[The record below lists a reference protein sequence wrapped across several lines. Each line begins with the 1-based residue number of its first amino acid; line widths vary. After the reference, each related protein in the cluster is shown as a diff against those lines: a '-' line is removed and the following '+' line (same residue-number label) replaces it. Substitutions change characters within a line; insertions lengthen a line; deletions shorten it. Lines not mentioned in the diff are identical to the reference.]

1 MRRLAVLVIC
11 AVSLTACGIGQSA
24 TKATTTVP
32 PPKAT
37 TTTVPP
43 ATVDVQ
49 PASGPIGTS
58 FQLAGT
64 RFQSGEMVT
73 FQIVFPDAKSFKGP
87 AHMASAAGAVT
98 AVFRVT
104 TGNPLGKYQVTAIG
118 DKGTQASGAF
128 DVTSGAAAPTTIA
141 AHSTTTLTAHPT
153 TTVSAHPT
161 TTLAGRTG
169 TTTKP

>member
-1 MRRLAVLVIC
+1 MRRLAIVVIG
-11 AVSLTACGIGQSA
+11 AVALTACGIGQSA

-37 TTTVPP
+37 TSTVPP

-49 PASGPIGTS
+49 PVSGPIGTS

-64 RFQSGEMVT
+64 RFKSGEMVT
-73 FQIVFPDAKSFKGP
+73 FQIVFPDTKSFKGP
-87 AHMASAAGAVT
+87 AHTASATGAVSAT
-98 AVFRVT
+98 FRVT
-104 TGNPLGKYQVTAIG
+104 TGNPLGKYQVTAVG

-128 DVTSGAAAPTTIA
+128 DVTSGAAPTTTIA
-141 AHSTTTLTAHPT
+141 AHATTTVTAHPT
-153 TTVSAHPT
+153 TTASGHST
-161 TTLAGRTG
+161 TTLAGRSG

>member
-1 MRRLAVLVIC
+1 MRRLPIVVIC
-11 AVSLTACGIGQSA
+11 AVSLTGCGIGQSA
-24 TKATTTVP
+24 TKATTVP

-49 PASGPIGTS
+49 PVSGPIGTS

-73 FQIVFPDAKSFKGP
+73 FQIVFPDTKSFKGP
-87 AHMASAAGAVT
+87 AHTASAVGAVT

-104 TGNPLGKYQVTAIG
+104 TGNPLGKYQVTAVG
-118 DKGTQASGAF
+118 DKGTQATGAF
-128 DVTSGAAAPTTIA
+128 DVTAGAAPTTTIA
-141 AHSTTTLTAHPT
+141 AHATTTLATHPT
-153 TTVSAHPT
+153 TTVSAHTT
-161 TTLAGRTG
+161 TTLAGRTA